1 MANDKHRLLAGTSPA
16 ALAMAGLLIVS
27 VITFIAARAGMPSDL
42 TVAHM
47 PRGGSE
53 DGAVVA
59 SILGAETGLRPGDL
73 VIAIDGRKLTEK
85 AGPRPSVGQELR
97 YTLRRG
103 GRVVDV
109 PVVLQPYPLHQA
121 LAASWSTMAFAALLL
136 VLGGFVFVR
145 RPVLP
150 AARVLFMI
158 GCLYCC
164 SVASLLF
171 GLQVLDVAREGMG
184 WWLFVGG
191 VLAAA
196 FLWPAVIHFALVFP
210 EPKPLLRRH
219 PALLTLVYGL
229 PLAFQGTFVLVALG
243 KSSTW
248 ERAGLIARPIV
259 LAELVLPWVAGLV
272 LLHTYRTTSDPS
284 VRRQI
289 RWVVVA
295 FGLGA
300 ALYVGIWLVPSA
312 WFGRPL
318 LPAWMS
324 PLAVAPSLLAF
335 AAAVLRYQLFDIEV
349 VLRRSLLYAGLTLC
363 LFAVYATTVAVVDR
377 LFRGGHTWA
386 SLAATALVAVLF
398 APLRQRLQQAVS
410 RLLYGER
417 DHPDVVISHLSR
429 RLEETPLPEQVLP
442 QVVETV
448 AEALRLPYVGID
460 LLHPSGREP
469 AARYGEPVGT
479 PLSLPLTYQGET
491 IGWMLFGERARGEPF
506 GNKDRRLLEDL
517 ARHIGAAAYAVRV
530 TAELQRSREELV
542 RAREEERRRLRR
554 DLHDGLGPTLAA
566 GILQLQVAL
575 DLIRTDPDA
584 AERILSR
591 LAFEAKRVVEDI
603 RRLVEALR
611 PPALDQLGL
620 VCAIQEQASHF
631 GRPRRD
637 EAHSGTLQVK
647 VEADGDLQGLPAAV
661 EVAAYRIVCEAL
673 NNASRHGGASVCS
686 VRLSL
691 WDEALEVEVLDDGR
705 GLAADHRGG
714 VGLASMRER
723 AAELGGTCVIASAP
737 SGGTVV
743 RARLPLPTP

>member
-1 MANDKHRLLAGTSPA
+1 
-16 ALAMAGLLIVS
+16 
-27 VITFIAARAGMPSDL
+27 
-42 TVAHM
+42 
-47 PRGGSE
+47 
-53 DGAVVA
+53 
-59 SILGAETGLRPGDL
+59 
-73 VIAIDGRKLTEK
+73 
-85 AGPRPSVGQELR
+85 
-97 YTLRRG
+97 
-103 GRVVDV
+103 
-109 PVVLQPYPLHQA
+109 
-121 LAASWSTMAFAALLL
+121 
-136 VLGGFVFVR
+136 
-145 RPVLP
+145 
-150 AARVLFMI
+150 
-158 GCLYCC
+158 
-164 SVASLLF
+164 
-171 GLQVLDVAREGMG
+171 
-184 WWLFVGG
+184 
-191 VLAAA
+191 
-196 FLWPAVIHFALVFP
+196 
-210 EPKPLLRRH
+210 
-219 PALLTLVYGL
+219 
-229 PLAFQGTFVLVALG
+229 
-243 KSSTW
+243 
-248 ERAGLIARPIV
+248 
-259 LAELVLPWVAGLV
+259 
-272 LLHTYRTTSDPS
+272 
-284 VRRQI
+284 
-289 RWVVVA
+289 
-295 FGLGA
+295 
-300 ALYVGIWLVPSA
+300 
-312 WFGRPL
+312 
-318 LPAWMS
+318 MS
-324 PLAVAPSLLAF
+324 PLAVTPSLLAL
-335 AAAVLRYQLFDIEV
+335 AAAILRYQLFDIEV

-398 APLRQRLQQAVS
+398 APLRQRLQQGIS

-417 DHPDVVISHLSR
+417 DHPDVIISNLSR
-429 RLEETPLPEQVLP
+429 RLEETPLPEQLLP

-506 GNKDRRLLEDL
+506 GKKDRRLLEDL

-575 DLIRTDPDA
+575 GLIRTDPDT
-584 AERILSR
+584 AEQIVSR
-591 LAFEAKRVVEDI
+591 LASEAKVVVEDI

-637 EAHSGTLQVK
+637 EAHSGTLRVK

-673 NNASRHGGASVCS
+673 NNASRHGGASACS
-686 VRLSL
+686 VRLAL
-691 WDEALEVEVLDDGR
+691 RDEALEVEILDDGR
-705 GLAADHRGG
+705 GLAAQHRDG

-723 AAELGGTCVIASAP
+723 AAELGGTCTVASAP

-743 RARLPLPTP
+743 HARLPLPTP